1 MKAIVVAYDKN
12 FGIGADNDLL
22 WQRNLPADLQ
32 NFKNITNG
40 SPIVMGRKTYESIG
54 KPLPGRKNIVISRV
68 FKDIDGVG
76 VVDSLQS
83 AYNLAG
89 AGDVF
94 VIGGAQIFGMSM
106 DNIDTIYATE
116 VDAVFDNA
124 TVFFPKINNQI
135 WKEVRREKHL
145 ADDKNLYNYDFV
157 TYERR

>member
-54 KPLPGRKNIVISRV
+54 KPLPGRKNIVISRDYKNV
-68 FKDIDGVG
+68 DGIDIVG
-76 VVDSLQS
+76 SLQS
-83 AYNLAG
+83 AYDLAG
-89 AGDVF
+89 TGDVF
-94 VIGGAQIFGMSM
+94 VIGGAQIFGLSM
-106 DNIDTIYATE
+106 NDVDKIFATE
-116 VDAVFDNA
+116 VDAIFDNA
-124 TVFFPKINNQI
+124 TVFFPIIDLNI
-135 WKEVRREKHL
+135 WKEARREKHL